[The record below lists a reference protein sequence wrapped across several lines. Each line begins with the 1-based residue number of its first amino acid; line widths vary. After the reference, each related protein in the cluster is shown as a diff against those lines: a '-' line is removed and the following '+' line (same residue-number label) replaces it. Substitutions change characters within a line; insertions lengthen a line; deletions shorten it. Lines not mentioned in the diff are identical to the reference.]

1 MRRISLESYNKMY
14 TNLTFVVAECS
25 DPGTPLNGRRTATTF
40 VAASIVTF
48 TCNEGFQLRGAN
60 NIRCETNG
68 QWSSATPT
76 CEPGCFIIW
85 EEFNGA
91 LHMGKNIFV

>member
-1 MRRISLESYNKMY
+1 MTRISFGKFQQNVHQLNVCSC
-14 TNLTFVVAECS
+14 ECS
-25 DPGTPLNGRRTATTF
+25 DPGTPLNGQRTATKF

-48 TCNEGFQLRGAN
+48 TCDVGFQLRGAS

-85 EEFNGA
+85 EEFNGV
-91 LHMGKNIFV
+91 LHMGESIFV